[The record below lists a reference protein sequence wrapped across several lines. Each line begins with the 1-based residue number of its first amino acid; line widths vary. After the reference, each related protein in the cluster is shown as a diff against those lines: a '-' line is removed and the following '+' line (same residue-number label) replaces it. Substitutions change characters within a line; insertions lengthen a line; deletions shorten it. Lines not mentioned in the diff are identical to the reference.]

1 MLLVCPSCRTRYA
14 VPDNAV
20 GVDGRQVRC
29 ANCKH
34 AWFQEGVVPP
44 IAPEP
49 VIAEQT
55 IAERAEPS
63 EPAPV
68 IVPPQA
74 AVSEPPSADASALG
88 TNPLV
93 SPDPAPRF
101 RVAETDADDAQPA
114 APVFAPER
122 AVAPDPTPVYVDPS

>member
-1 MLLVCPSCRTRYA
+1 MLLVCPSCRTRYN

-49 VIAEQT
+49 FIAEQT
-55 IAERAEPS
+55 IAEQGIAERAEPS

-68 IVPPQA
+68 PPFTI
-74 AVSEPPSADASALG
+74 PRGKDALSL
-88 TNPLV
+88 
-93 SPDPAPRF
+93 
-101 RVAETDADDAQPA
+101 
-114 APVFAPER
+114 
-122 AVAPDPTPVYVDPS
+122 